1 MAKNKIN
8 PSDFLKPHLKGYT
21 PEEVHLIQ
29 KGFKLG
35 LQWAKDEVDHY
46 IKMNERTAN

>member
-8 PSDFLKPHLKGYT
+8 PSVYLKPHLKGLT
-21 PEEVHLIQ
+21 PEEVSLVQ
-29 KGFKLG
+29 RGFRLG
-35 LQWAKDEVDHY
+35 LEWAKDEVDHY